1 MEDIHPK
8 DNKIKI
14 NNIIEEE
21 KEDKNII
28 NNPNID
34 NEDIDAKINEYLNP
48 YSKRSYSCKICSN

>member
-34 NEDIDAKINEYLNP
+34 NEDIDAKINEYLTETE
-48 YSKRSYSCKICSN
+48 